1 MAVLELRLK
10 TFIPQ
15 SRILFSESPSLTV
28 YFGGDGRS
36 ESWDGTY
43 RTYQKFTIDTAPTDY
58 SVSYYEDTGTTN
70 KYTYDSLGKLIS
82 TETGKAPVT
91 DLSYTK
97 RVSGGY
103 LYLDCVVASNN
114 PLVAGSPDIDYQ
126 FTIRVNRSGGVLLT
140 GNHDGFPAYE
150 LWRKKSG
157 SSAELIWSHDP
168 RDTGEGIGSLFPP
181 MEHPV
186 NVSKA

>member
-15 SRILFSESPSLTV
+15 SRVLFSDSPSLTV

-43 RTYQKFTIDTAPTDY
+43 RTYQRFTIDTAPTNY
-58 SVSYYEDTGTTN
+58 SVSYYENTGTTH
-70 KYTYDSLGKLIS
+70 KYTYNSLGSLID
-82 TETGKAPVT
+82 TETAKAPLS

-114 PLVAGSPDIDYQ
+114 PLVGGSPNIDYN
-126 FTIRVNRSGGVLLT
+126 FTIRVNRSGGVLIT
-140 GNHDGFPAYE
+140 GTHDGFPAYE

-157 SSAELIWSHDP
+157 YSAELIWSHDP
-168 RDTGEGIGSLFPP
+168 RDTGETINSLFPP
-181 MEHPV
+181 MEHSV
-186 NVSKA
+186 NASKA